1 MFTENLKT
9 PEKFIA
15 TAPYQTCT
23 YHRNDYLNNIHNI
36 KFDKHLYATIITKQL
51 CMVRLAGF
59 EPAHPVPETGAL
71 SPEL

>member
-1 MFTENLKT
+1 MSINILNLIEYKIIYSVMFTENLKT

-36 KFDKHLYATIITKQL
+36 
-51 CMVRLAGF
+51 
-59 EPAHPVPETGAL
+59 
-71 SPEL
+71 